1 MSKYAL
7 GIDTSNYTTSVALI
21 NLDTNEV
28 TYSRKLLPVK
38 NGEAGI
44 RQSEAVF
51 HHQKQLPVVIK
62 DLIKDEKYDIISIGV
77 TNKPR
82 NIEGSYMPCFMTG
95 YTFAESLSTLMSIP
109 CFTTSHQIN
118 HILSALKGTNNMDF
132 IKKEFIAFHISG
144 GTTDC
149 LLISPDKNDIIKAR
163 QFSSSL
169 DLKAGQ
175 AIDRVGLMLGLS
187 FPCGKEL
194 EKLALSSNYN
204 FKEKIKLKGN
214 DCCLSGLENKC
225 KKMLESGELKED
237 IAMYC
242 LSYIGNTIIKMT
254 EAVRKK
260 YPELPVVYSGGVMS
274 DLIIQNMVSS
284 ETNNVFFCNAEFSCD
299 NAIGSAVFAKL
310 KIQEMVK
317 G

>member
-28 TYSRKLLPVK
+28 AYSRKLLPVK

-95 YTFAESLSTLMSIP
+95 YTFSESVSTLMDIP

-118 HILSALKGTNNMDF
+118 HILSALKGTDNMDF
-132 IKKEFIAFHISG
+132 IKREFIAFHISG

-204 FKEKIKLKGN
+204 FKEKIRLKGN

-274 DLIIQNMVSS
+274 DLIIQNMISS
-284 ETNNVFFCNAEFSCD
+284 SINNVYFCNAEFSCD

>member
-7 GIDTSNYTTSVALI
+7 GIDTSNYTTSVALV

-62 DLIKDEKYDIISIGV
+62 DLIKDKKYDIISIGV

-109 CFTTSHQIN
+109 CLTTSHQIN
-118 HILSALKGTNNMDF
+118 HILSALKGTDNMDF
-132 IKKEFIAFHISG
+132 IKREFIAFHISG

-149 LLISPDKNDIIKAR
+149 LLISPNKSDIIKAQ

-225 KKMLESGELKED
+225 KKMLESGELKENV
-237 IAMYC
+237 AMYC

-260 YPELPVVYSGGVMS
+260 YPKLPVVYSGGVMS
-274 DLIIQNMVSS
+274 DLIVQNMISS
-284 ETNNVFFCNAEFSCD
+284 AINNVYFCNAEFSCD